1 MRCEIGGIGAL
12 ENPVVDEE
20 PRSDD
25 HATASGVAEL
35 LKLAT

>member
-1 MRCEIGGIGAL
+1 MRCEIVGIGVL

-25 HATASGVAEL
+25 HAAAAGVSR
-35 LKLAT
+35 